1 LATEKHDESTTSG
14 ANTDEPAR
22 TGTGSLATEKHAR
35 NWFRSKTTIALIDQ
49 IKLEYGLEVVH
60 YELAKGTPK
69 QFAGTYVHKYL
80 YQHFLAWLDP
90 CYAIKILKIVD
101 EVQEEANRK
110 LLQSKDDVISKL
122 NRRTKKMKQMI
133 SEQTETLNQQTET
146 MAIQTAKI
154 DQLLA
159 FGNKIVGQNDK
170 LQLTVD
176 MTREE
181 LSESLNYLVDK
192 SYHSTID
199 PEDPG
204 KVTHFAILAPDN
216 HTRIGK
222 TLLIRGQIK
231 YINRVINLYKET
243 HVPVVDCTYNANAIN
258 LINNART
265 KYNQMVRKYI
275 YAYNIPIRAANERLK
290 EEIKRHNA
298 TLTQMKRKKQSTT
311 MIKRFLSEEKAQL
324 LGLADIAIVF
334 NSTHIWYEPNPH
346 FTYHD
351 VLKNIIDTN
360 ELTQKCPINPNA
372 NIATDDSSSDDEE

>member
-1 LATEKHDESTTSG
+1 MWFQSG
-14 ANTDEPAR
+14 PVHWR
-22 TGTGSLATEKHAR
+22 PK

-90 CYAIKILKIVD
+90 CYVIKILKIVD

-110 LLQSKDDVISKL
+110 LLQSKDDAISKL

-133 SEQTETLNQQTET
+133 TKQTETMNQQNETLNQQNET

-181 LSESLNYLVDK
+181 LGESLNYLVDK

-216 HTRIGK
+216 NTRIGK

-258 LINNART
+258 LITNART

-275 YAYNIPIRAANERLK
+275 YTYNVPIRAANERLK

-298 TLTQMKRKKQSTT
+298 TLTQMKRKKQTTT
-311 MIKRFLSEEKAQL
+311 MVKRFLSEEKAQL
-324 LGLADIAIVF
+324 LGLADIAIGF
-334 NSTHIWYEPNPH
+334 NSTNIWFEPNPH

-351 VLKNIIDTN
+351 VIKNITDTN

-372 NIATDDSSSDDEE
+372 NIATDDSSSDEEE